1 MIDFN
6 IAKKAFKDYVA
17 SFDINNSKIRLKI
30 EHTYKVVEACEYIA
44 KDLKL
49 NEEDINLA
57 KLIGLLHDIGRFKQ
71 LKNFNSFDDNSTI
84 DHAEYGADILFKDN
98 LIRKFLAEETYD
110 NIIEKAIRNHNKYKI
125 EDNLSERD
133 LLFSKIIRDGDKM
146 DNFRVKEI
154 EKIETL
160 FDISEEEFELESISD
175 NIYNDF
181 INCKMILKSDRKTHM
196 DMWIS
201 YLAFIFD
208 FNFSSGLRFLKD
220 NNYINIVIDRIDY
233 KNPDTKEKMKNIKKV
248 ANDYIDKKLAL

>member
-17 SFDINNSKIRLKI
+17 SFDLNDSKIRLKI

-125 EDNLSERD
+125 EDNLSERE

-146 DNFRVKEI
+146 DN
-154 EKIETL
+154 L
-160 FDISEEEFELESISD
+160 
-175 NIYNDF
+175 
-181 INCKMILKSDRKTHM
+181 
-196 DMWIS
+196 
-201 YLAFIFD
+201 
-208 FNFSSGLRFLKD
+208 GL
-220 NNYINIVIDRIDY
+220 
-233 KNPDTKEKMKNIKKV
+233 
-248 ANDYIDKKLAL
+248 KKLKKLKLFLI

>member
-6 IAKKAFKDYVA
+6 IAKKAFKDYLA
-17 SFDINNSKIRLKI
+17 FFDVNDPKIRLKI
-30 EHTYKVVEACEYIA
+30 EHTYKVVDACEYIA

-49 NEEDINLA
+49 SKEDTNLA

-71 LKNFNSFDDNSTI
+71 LKIFNSFDDNSTI

-98 LIRKFLAEETYD
+98 LIRNFLQEKTYD

-125 EDNLSERD
+125 EENLSERE

-146 DNFRVKEI
+146 DNFRVKET
-154 EKIETL
+154 EKIDTL

-175 NIYNDF
+175 NIYDDF
-181 INCKMILKSDRKTHM
+181 INHRMILRADRKTHM

-201 YLAFIFD
+201 YIAFIFD
-208 FNFSSGLRFLKD
+208 FNFSSGLKFLKD

-233 KNPDTKEKMKNIKKV
+233 KNLDTKEKMENIKKV

>member
-71 LKNFNSFDDNSTI
+71 LKNF
-84 DHAEYGADILFKDN
+84 KDN

-125 EDNLSERD
+125 EDNLSERE

-248 ANDYIDKKLAL
+248 ANDYINKKLAL